1 MLMNIK
7 LNTTAEFYLEND
19 PIPKTGFILDIVEDD
34 VEVRIEH
41 GEMHGQVV
49 IIHRSDIIDDSFDR
63 YNASDEKLY
72 AWYDGE

>member
-1 MLMNIK
+1 MPMNIK
-7 LNTTAEFYLEND
+7 LNTTTEFYLEND

-49 IIHRSDIIDDSFDR
+49 VVNRSDIIDDSFDR